1 MKRILVVEDEREMAD
16 ILRQVLE
23 DSGYEVTV
31 AFHGPEG
38 LTKLRREEYDLVL
51 LDVMLPG
58 MDGFEVLK
66 TARAEN
72 IRTPVLFLTA
82 RDRVQDRVEG
92 LDLGADD
99 YVTKPFQLAEL
110 LARVRARVRR
120 SDDTRMVLECA
131 DLEIDLRT
139 RQAKR
144 GKRQLYLSATE
155 FVLLELL
162 MRNANEPVSKA
173 QILEHVWHDDPTRDD
188 NVVEVYINYLRN
200 KIEREDLPRL
210 LQTMRGKGYVMVCPG
225 RNGA

>member
-1 MKRILVVEDEREMAD
+1 MAD
-16 ILRQVLE
+16 ILRQVLD
-23 DSGYEVTV
+23 DSGYEVIV
-31 AFHGPEG
+31 AYHGHEA
-38 LTKLRREEYDLVL
+38 LAKLRKEEFDLVL

-58 MDGFEVLK
+58 IDGFDILR

-82 RDRVQDRVEG
+82 KDRVQDRVEG

-120 SDDTRMVLECA
+120 SDETRMVLECQ

-162 MRNANEPVSKA
+162 MRHANEPVSKA
-173 QILEHVWHDDPTRDD
+173 TILEHVWHDDASRDD
-188 NVVEVYINYLRN
+188 NVIEVYINYLRN
-200 KIEREDLPRL
+200 KIERDDLPRL
-210 LQTMRGKGYVMVCPG
+210 LQTVRGKGYMMSCSG
-225 RNGA
+225 RSSD